1 MSDASETNNECK
13 LTEEL
18 LRKSEKKFAAVFH
31 AAPVILAISRP
42 QGGEIIDVNEALLT
56 TCGYRREEVL
66 GRTSRDLCIWE
77 NPDDRDEVVRSLLE
91 QGPVRD
97 LEIKF
102 RDKVGRAIVGLLSA
116 ELVEIDGEEFM
127 LSLVKDIT
135 ERKRAETEIEIL
147 NARLQE
153 RAAELEKTNQELAAF
168 NYMVSHD
175 LGNPLN
181 NVGIACQAI
190 GVLCGDKLE
199 VECREYLALA
209 NKGVKRMSQLIAALL
224 RLSQSTH
231 CDLRRQKVDI
241 TEMARTV
248 AAALR
253 LTGPGRLAKFNIEE
267 GMTCMGDPQL
277 MRVVLENLFDNAWK
291 FSGEQQQ
298 ALIEFGMTTAEEE
311 TVYYIRDNGAGFD
324 MEHAGKL
331 FAPFKKLPN
340 AVELAGNG
348 IGLATVERIIKRHG
362 GKVWAVGEPS
372 KGATFYFTLPE

>member
-1 MSDASETNNECK
+1 MSDRTENNRECK
-13 LTEEL
+13 LAADL
-18 LRKSEKKFAAVFH
+18 LRKSEMKFAAVFH

-42 QGGEIIDVNEALLT
+42 LGGEIIDVNEALLT

-66 GRTSRDLCIWE
+66 GRTSKELCIWE
-77 NPDDRDEVVRSLLE
+77 NPDDRDQVVQKLM
-91 QGPVRD
+91 QQKPVRD

-102 RDKVGRAIVGLLSA
+102 RDKIGQAIVGLLSA
-116 ELVEIDGEEFM
+116 ELIDIDGEEYM

-135 ERKRAETEIEIL
+135 ERKRAETDIEIL

-153 RAAELEKTNQELAAF
+153 RAAELEKSNQELAAF

-190 GVLCGDKLE
+190 GVLCGEKLE
-199 VECREYLALA
+199 VECREYLDLA

-231 CDLRRQKVDI
+231 CDLRRQKVDL

-253 LTGPGRLAKFNIEE
+253 LTEPGRQAKFNIEE
-267 GMTCMGDPQL
+267 GLTCVGDPQL
-277 MRVVLENLFDNAWK
+277 LRVVLENLFDNAWK
-291 FSGEQQQ
+291 FTGKQQQ
-298 ALIEFGMTTAEEE
+298 ALIEFGFSIVEGQQIFS
-311 TVYYIRDNGAGFD
+311 IRDNGAGFD
-324 MEHAGKL
+324 MEHVEKL

-340 AVELAGNG
+340 AEEFAGSG

-362 GKVWAVGEPS
+362 GNVWAVGEPGM
-372 KGATFYFTLPE
+372 GATFYFTLPE